1 MAKKKTKMA
10 LISDYL
16 AAASS
21 PDMSAE
27 TLAIIDIG

>member
-1 MAKKKTKMA
+1 MAKNPKMV

-21 PDMSAE
+21 PDVSADA
-27 TLAIIDIG
+27 LAIINIG